1 MTKMDARRLGL
12 TAALCAL
19 SGLAITVP
27 AHAQQRIDRCQM
39 HIALGRTL
47 PAECGGTGTGGSAT
61 RGRVVIGQPD
71 SGAAKPPAGAQPGGG
86 APAPSAGAPA
96 AGAAPAVDRAPPSRS
111 SPYSLSLPIL
121 FEFDSDRLT
130 AAASKLLDDLA
141 DVLKRNPDDKFIVEG
156 HTDAVG
162 ADDYNKALS
171 ERRAKAVVEYLATR
185 HSIDRA
191 RLESVGLGRAKLAL
205 PGQPADPRNRRVQIL
220 NVGT

>member
-1 MTKMDARRLGL
+1 MKKIDARRLGL

-27 AHAQQRIDRCQM
+27 AQAQQRIDRCQM

-47 PAECGGTGTGGSAT
+47 PAECGGTGPGGTAT
-61 RGRVVIGQPD
+61 RGRVVIGQPP
-71 SGAAKPPAGAQPGGG
+71 SGAAKPPAGAQPGAA
-86 APAPSAGAPA
+86 APAPGAAAPA
-96 AGAAPAVDRAPPSRS
+96 AAAPVDRAPPSRS

-141 DVLKRNPDDKFIVEG
+141 DVLKRNPSDKFIVEG

-162 ADDYNKALS
+162 GDDYNKALS
-171 ERRAKAVVEYLATR
+171 ERRAKAVVEYLVTR
-185 HSIDRA
+185 HSIERA

-205 PGQPADPRNRRVQIL
+205 PSQPADARNRRVQIL